1 MAMRNQLRF
10 SDALIVSDV
19 ALGVFQ
25 MACDVVQ
32 INSNILRQSRLY
44 QIIFILLFFSILRF
58 CGRTFGKFFTE
69 MFVGYDLI
77 ERFLHVRFQLMRYSK
92 SLSVSLSAGMFA
104 VPPRVCLVL
113 GLLMMLLVLVG
124 GGGGGGG

>member
-1 MAMRNQLRF
+1 MRNQLRF

-32 INSNILRQSRLY
+32 INSNIRQSRLY

-58 CGRTFGKFFTE
+58 CGRTFGKLFTE
-69 MFVGYDLI
+69 MLVGYDLI
-77 ERFLHVRFQLMRYSK
+77 ERFLHVRFQLK
-92 SLSVSLSAGMFA
+92 SIHF
-104 VPPRVCLVL
+104 
-113 GLLMMLLVLVG
+113 
-124 GGGGGGG
+124 